1 MDFNLLNKEQLRAA
15 TFEGKH
21 LLVLAGAGTGKTRTI
36 IARAIYLINHGVA
49 PDKIQ
54 ILSFTKKSANEIVE
68 RVKTESDGDPK
79 VKALKGSTFH
89 SWCMELITKYPNAFG
104 LKGYTC
110 IDEDDRDSAFK
121 LVMGQIFGKK
131 TIKIVNI
138 IFDMVF

>member
-1 MDFNLLNKEQLRAA
+1 MDFGKLNKEQLAAA

-36 IARAIYLINHGVA
+36 IARAIYLIEHGIE
-49 PDKIQ
+49 PNKIQ

-68 RVKTESDGDPK
+68 RIKTEAEGNPK
-79 VKALKGSTFH
+79 AKALKGSTFH

-104 LKGYTC
+104 LKGFTC
-110 IDEDDRDSAFK
+110 IDEDDQVSAFK

-131 TIKIVNI
+131 TIKIKNRV
-138 IFDMVF
+138 VL